1 MGAEKELE
9 PGHNDKDGTHVVQ
22 ATDALGRTVSRD
34 PFKSRAEADARAAE
48 LKAQGHKVEVSSL
61 KPKPNEQL

>member
-9 PGHNDKDGTHVVQ
+9 PGHHDKDHTHIVQ
-22 ATDALGRTVSRD
+22 ATDAMSRTISRD

-48 LKAQGHKVEVSSL
+48 LKAQGHKVDVSSL
-61 KPKPNEQL
+61 EPKPKDQI